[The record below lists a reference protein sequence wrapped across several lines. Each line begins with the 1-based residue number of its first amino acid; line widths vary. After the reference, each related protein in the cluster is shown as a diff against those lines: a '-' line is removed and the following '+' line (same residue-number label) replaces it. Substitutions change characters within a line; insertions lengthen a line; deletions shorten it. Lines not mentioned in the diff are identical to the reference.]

1 MQFYKASLVAAVAAA
16 TPALAGVVTFDP
28 ADGYDLG
35 TSLVAQ
41 SDWAGNGSLYSIT
54 SLGGGN
60 GAAQSAA
67 TNQANFANN
76 RFTPSAAFLGTPT
89 TDTANTVYDFSLQL
103 RNDQAAT
110 EDGFGVAHR
119 IRIGG
124 TDSAPIIQFQVF
136 DNGVLQ
142 YNDGGSSVSVNNVN
156 NARLDLDD
164 TTGRFLMIE
173 GSIDFSDS
181 TYDLTVDGVQQ
192 GTDLALVNSPSQFGQ
207 VTLQWGPSNSSPA
220 YRQIS
225 LDNLSLSGSVIPEPG
240 SLAAVGLLGL
250 VGLRRRR

>member
-1 MQFYKASLVAAVAAA
+1 MRRSISLTACVATLCTLPA
-16 TPALAGVVTFDP
+16 TAGVVTFDP
-28 ADGYDLG
+28 ADGYALG

-67 TNQANFANN
+67 TNQTNFANA
-76 RFTPSAAFLGTPT
+76 RFTPDATFLGDTT
-89 TDTANTVYDFSLQL
+89 TDTAGKTYDYSFEL

-110 EDGFGVAHR
+110 DDGFGVAHR

-142 YNDGGSSVSVNNVN
+142 YNDGGTAISVVNVN
-156 NARLDLDD
+156 DARLDLDD
-164 TTGRFLMIE
+164 TTGRFLTVA
-173 GSIDFSDS
+173 GTIDFTTG
-181 TYDLTVDGVQQ
+181 TYDLSVDGVQQ
-192 GTDLALVNSPSQFGQ
+192 GTGLALMNTPGSFGQ
-207 VTLQWGPSNSSPA
+207 VTLQWGPSNSSPD

-225 LDNLSLSGSVIPEPG
+225 LDNLSLVVPEPG
-240 SLAAVGLLGL
+240 SMALLALGSL
-250 VGLRRRR
+250 AMIRRR